1 MLEAANA
8 KNFARA
14 LSGGLERISNCGLG
28 CPWLTAALEAGKPE
42 TADGT
47 RTENMPHVN
56 PEILRWAR
64 ETAGLS
70 LEDAAAKLGLQA
82 SRDGAGAERLAALE
96 SGDGEPTRPL
106 LVKMAHQYR
115 RPLLAFYLPA
125 PPAQGE
131 RGQDFRTLPP
141 DHSRRD
147 DALVDALIRDIRAR
161 QRMVRALLET
171 EDEAPALPFVG
182 SRTMREGVE
191 KVLGAIR
198 ETLGLNLSQFRNGA
212 SGDRRASK
220 GFAYLRERAEQAGV
234 YVLLIGNL
242 GSHHSNL
249 DVQLFRGFAL
259 ADPVA
264 PFIVIND
271 QDAETA
277 WSFTLLH
284 ELAHIWLGQTGVS
297 GVNAASAVEQFCN
310 DVAGRFLLP
319 ENEVVAEAALRTAG
333 FDAILARI
341 NVIADQREVSR
352 SMVAY
357 KLFRQG
363 IIDGDAWARLN
374 GLFRQQWLQ
383 NREARKNKD
392 KDRDGGPNYYV
403 VRRHK
408 IGAKLVNLARRM
420 VAEGALVPSKAAKIL
435 GVKPA
440 NVYSLVAGEPGRPP
454 SRAA

>member
-1 MLEAANA
+1 
-8 KNFARA
+8 
-14 LSGGLERISNCGLG
+14 
-28 CPWLTAALEAGKPE
+28 
-42 TADGT
+42 
-47 RTENMPHVN
+47 MPRVN

-70 LEDAAAKLGLQA
+70 LEDAAAKLSLQA
-82 SRDGAGAERLAALE
+82 SRDAAGAERLAAFE
-96 SGDGEPTRPL
+96 SGDREPTRPL
-106 LVKMAHQYR
+106 LVKMAQQYR

-171 EDEAPALPFVG
+171 EDEAAPLTFVG
-182 SRTMREGVE
+182 SRTMEDGVE
-191 KVLGAIR
+191 AVLEAIR
-198 ETLGLNLSQFRNGA
+198 ETLSLNLSKFRNGA
-212 SGDRRASK
+212 PGDRRASK

-242 GSHHSNL
+242 GSHHSSL
-249 DVQLFRGFAL
+249 DVQVFRGFAL

-284 ELAHIWLGQTGVS
+284 ELTHIWLGQTGVS

-319 ENEVVAEAALRTAG
+319 DNEVVAEAAALRTAG
-333 FDAILARI
+333 FDAVLARI

-363 IIDGDAWARLN
+363 IIDGDAWSRLS

-383 NREARKNKD
+383 NREARKNRA

-408 IGAKLVNLARRM
+408 IGAKLVGLARRM

-440 NVYSLVAGEPGRPP
+440 NVYSLVAVEPGRPP